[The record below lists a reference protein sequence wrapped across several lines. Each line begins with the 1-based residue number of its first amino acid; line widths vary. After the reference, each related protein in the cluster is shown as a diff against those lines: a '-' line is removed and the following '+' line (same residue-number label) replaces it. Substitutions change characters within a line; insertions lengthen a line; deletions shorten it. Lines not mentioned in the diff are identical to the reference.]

1 MKKWV
6 LPLLLALVSP
16 SLLAAPERVA
26 DILKDLSTHGYVSP
40 EAAVTRLEAAQDAGD
55 IEMPRD
61 QRRRYYAALIALS
74 LPDKNTQLLKR
85 ALQPLQHMAEHEHC
99 TPCRATWLIGKAQEE
114 IFGHHLK
121 QARASLKQAAA
132 LIPAGDQQMQL
143 ALAVAQVRQ
152 ERAQGV
158 LNIAYRHAMEALNLS
173 EKLNHGAMHASMM
186 INLAVLDAQL
196 GFLDRAV
203 ANARDAAV
211 QAKSIGFKAALAKA
225 YLDLGYIHGR
235 RNERSDE
242 LHALHRSLAIS
253 ENTPGLRYLEAIAR
267 GNLADYYLNKGDY
280 PATLAEARK
289 AAALSRAID
298 DAYSESIAV
307 ANIGIAESRMGDAD
321 DAISSLRKSLALAR
335 QSGYPRIEVAINQE
349 LVKALKSAGRYKEA
363 LDAVQAIADVNTR
376 ITRQERDNAVL
387 ELQAKYDDERKNRE
401 IERLST
407 QSRLKDAE
415 AAARLW
421 QQRLWTTLAA
431 IAVMAALLMVLWLL
445 RARRANRRLVKDVA
459 SLTEQSWLDELTGV
473 FNRRH
478 FATLMQPHDGND
490 DAGAALV
497 MLDIDHFKRI
507 NDNFGHD
514 VGDAVLVEVAQR
526 LQSFAR
532 NRDQVV
538 RWGGEEFVLVL
549 HDTTPQDLPL
559 MARRLLDT
567 VATSSIHVGQHRIDI
582 SVSAGCV
589 VHPLEPGCPWEQS
602 LRLADTAM
610 YRAKRRGRNRAA
622 CVTTV
627 NAPMLQG
634 AGDNLESMVQSDI
647 TVVTEVLGPVRS
659 TSAVPA

>member
-26 DILKDLSTHGYVSP
+26 DILKDLSAHGYVSP
-40 EAAVTRLEAAQDAGD
+40 KTAVTRLQAAQDAKD
-55 IEMPRD
+55 THAPLE

-74 LPDKNTQLLKR
+74 LPDKNTQLLEQ
-85 ALQPLQHMAEHEHC
+85 ALQPLQRMAEHEHC
-99 TPCRATWLIGKAQEE
+99 KPCRATWLVGKAHAEM
-114 IFGHHLK
+114 FGHHLK
-121 QARASLKQAAA
+121 QARAFLKQATP
-132 LIPAGDQQMQL
+132 LIPAGDQRVQL
-143 ALAVAQVRQ
+143 ELATAQVRQ

-158 LNIAYRHAMEALNLS
+158 LNIAYGHAMKALDLS
-173 EKLNHGAMHASMM
+173 EKLDDSATHVSMM

-196 GFLDRAV
+196 GFLDRAM
-203 ANARDAAV
+203 ANARDAVA

-253 ENTPGLRYLEAIAR
+253 KSTPGLRYLEAIAR

-280 PATLAEARK
+280 PATLKEAHK

-298 DAYSESIAV
+298 DAYGESIAV
-307 ANIGIAESRMGDAD
+307 ANVGIAESRMGNTG

-335 QSGYPRIEVAINQE
+335 HSGYPRIEVAINQE

-363 LDAVQAIADVNTR
+363 LDAVQAIADANAR
-376 ITRQERDNAVL
+376 ITKQERDNAVL
-387 ELQAKYDDERKNRE
+387 ELQAKYDDERKTRE

-431 IAVMAALLMVLWLL
+431 IAVAAALLLVLWLL
-445 RARRANRRLVKDVA
+445 RARRANRRLVEDMA
-459 SLTEQSWLDELTGV
+459 NLTEQSWLDELTGV

-478 FATLMQPHDGND
+478 FAALMQPYSSND
-490 DAGAALV
+490 PPQVGLV

-507 NDNFGHD
+507 NDSFGHD

-532 NRDQVV
+532 NHDQVV

-549 HDTTPQDLPL
+549 HDATPQGLPL
-559 MARRLLDT
+559 MARRLLET
-567 VATSSIHVGQHRIDI
+567 VAASSIDLGQHRIDI
-582 SVSAGCV
+582 SISAGCV

-627 NAPMLQG
+627 NAPRQDITE
-634 AGDNLESMVQSDI
+634 GDLAAVMRSDM
-647 TVVTEVLGPVRS
+647 TVVTEVLGPVRPTS
-659 TSAVPA
+659 TVPA